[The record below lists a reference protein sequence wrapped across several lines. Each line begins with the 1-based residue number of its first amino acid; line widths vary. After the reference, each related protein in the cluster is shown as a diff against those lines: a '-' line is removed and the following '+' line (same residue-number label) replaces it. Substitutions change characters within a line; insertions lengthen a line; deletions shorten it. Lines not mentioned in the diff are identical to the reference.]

1 MNSKKRNNF
10 ENSPQLLV
18 SDTDGNFFEIP
29 ELLMVGMSLG
39 KPQVSSMDD
48 LIPIPDGSDLFRL
61 PGRKPLGYDP
71 KKESFVELD
80 TYDGVKVEA
89 VAAFMSPAYLQT
101 CHAAFKERRNAPRL
115 PLYCYS
121 PAGWKDGIVYTS
133 GLRIDSDQRQDYKH
147 FDLCTIEK
155 RAKELP
161 SKFPGNR
168 LVEHLVNNCVLR
180 YGCPAARNFVMG
192 RWECP
197 IPTSRVCNAQCLGCI
212 SKQPC
217 ESGFKASH
225 DRISFTPTV
234 DEIVE
239 FVSNHLE
246 NAPRPVASFGQG
258 CEGEPLL
265 EGELLAESI
274 RAIRK
279 RTQRGI
285 INVNTNGSLPGVVKK
300 LCDAGMDSIRVSLS
314 SARETY
320 YNAYYQP
327 KNYTFNDVIESL
339 SIVNSYKRWS
349 SINYLMFPGFTD
361 TQIELDALVAVIEK
375 TGLKM
380 IQTRNLNID
389 PLWYIKMAGLEKDH
403 SEPLGVSKWVSA
415 IRKLFPNL
423 LLGYF
428 NPPLSVMKKVIE

>member
-1 MNSKKRNNF
+1 MKSKKSQGSF
-10 ENSPQLLV
+10 KNSPQLLV

-29 ELLMVGMSLG
+29 ELLMAGMSLG
-39 KPQVSSMDD
+39 RPEVPSLSDI
-48 LIPIPDGSDLFRL
+48 IPVPDGSDLFRL
-61 PGRKPLGYDP
+61 PGRKPVGYDP
-71 KKESFVELD
+71 KSESFVELD

-101 CHAAFKERRNAPRL
+101 YHAAYKERRNAPRL

-121 PAGWKDGIVYTS
+121 PAGWNDGVVYTS

-147 FDLCTIEK
+147 FDPCVIEK
-155 RAKELP
+155 RAKALP
-161 SKFPGNR
+161 SQFPGNR

-197 IPTSRVCNAQCLGCI
+197 IPTSRVCNAECLGCI
-212 SKQPC
+212 SNQPC
-217 ESGFKASH
+217 DSGFKASH

-234 DEIVE
+234 EEIVE
-239 FVSNHLE
+239 YVSYHLE

-274 RAIRK
+274 KAIRK

-285 INVNTNGSLPGVVKK
+285 INVNTNGSLPAAVKK
-300 LCDAGMDSIRVSLS
+300 LCDAGLDSIRVSLS
-314 SARETY
+314 SAREEY
-320 YNAYYQP
+320 YNAYYRP
-327 KNYTFNDVIESL
+327 RNYSFDNVIETL

-361 TQIELDALVAVIEK
+361 TQVELDSLEKLIKK

-389 PLWYIKMAGLEKDH
+389 PLWYIKMAGLEKEH
-403 SEPLGVSKWVSA
+403 SESLGVSKWVTA
-415 IRKLFPNL
+415 I
-423 LLGYF
+423 
-428 NPPLSVMKKVIE
+428 KKNVFESFTGVF